1 MKKIMVSVAPVAAT
15 DILINPRAIAR
26 DVIECYKN
34 GASMVHLHVRDLNG
48 RLTPDLSLL
57 EETIA
62 YIREGCDIVVEIST
76 GGVSN
81 LTIEERV
88 QPCYAPYVEATSL
101 NVGSVNLGEAVYQN
115 PIADVRYCVQ
125 QIIENKKIPEIE
137 VFEIGMI
144 NTVREL
150 AMQYDFVKPI
160 LFALVFGHGGEMPA
174 TVPALKHMIDAL
186 YENFPDRN
194 EVLWGYT
201 QAHRQD
207 FEMVKVALDMGA
219 TSVRIGFEDSDYIAP
234 GVRVDNNAALIAEVT
249 DIIKTKGMAPMT
261 PDEVRKM
268 LKIPPLKR

>member
-1 MKKIMVSVAPVAAT
+1 MISVAPVAAT

-26 DVIECYKN
+26 DVIECYKY

-48 RLTPDLSLL
+48 QLTPDLSLL
-57 EETIA
+57 EETVQ

-81 LTIEERV
+81 LTIEERC
-88 QPCYAPYVEATSL
+88 QPCYAPFVEANSL

-115 PIADVRYCVQ
+115 PIKDVRFCVQ
-125 QIIENKKIPEIE
+125 QILENNKRPEIE
-137 VFEIGMI
+137 VFEVGMI

-150 AMQYDFVKPI
+150 AEQFDFVKPI

-174 TVPALKHMIDAL
+174 TVPALRHMIDGL
-186 YENFPDRN
+186 YENFPNKED
-194 EVLWGYT
+194 VLWGYT

-219 TSVRIGFEDSDYIAP
+219 SSVRIGFEDSDFIAP
-234 GVRVDNNAALIAEVT
+234 GVRVDNNAALILEVA
-249 DIIKTKGMAPMT
+249 DIIKSKSMMPMT
-261 PDEVRKM
+261 PNEVRAM
-268 LKIPPLKR
+268 MQIPPLR